1 MKNVNFDVY
10 EYIINLVKQGYD
22 VDSIS
27 RTLNLEKSYVVSML
41 RRIRSDIVSSM
52 DEESF
57 YLITMIDVL
66 LKRKSRML
74 LEILVVLR
82 EIKYLICYV
91 MVKVIWR

>member
-66 LKRKSRML
+66 
-74 LEILVVLR
+74 
-82 EIKYLICYV
+82 
-91 MVKVIWR
+91 